1 METYAKLLNIAIPIF
16 VSLIILEAI
25 WGWYKGQKIWN
36 QMDTLSSISSGLTNV
51 IKDVLGLTF
60 IIVSYDWMVNTF
72 SLVHISN
79 SFWVYLI
86 AFVGLDFAGYWVHR
100 ISHHVNFFWNTHII
114 HHSSEEFNLACA
126 LRQSISNFFSI
137 TVFFLFPVAIL
148 GIPTEVIGFIAPLHL
163 FAQYWYHTRL
173 IGKLGFLE
181 NIIVTPSAHRVHH
194 AINPE
199 YLDKNLSQ
207 IFIIWDKI
215 FGTYQEEL
223 DHVPPV
229 YGVTK
234 PVTTYNPIL
243 INFQHLWLLIK
254 DAWRTRFLWD
264 KIRIWFMPTGWRPA
278 DLENKDPLPYVKDP
292 YQLVKYNPDLSGEQ
306 KVWVWIQFILTF
318 SGMMYLFNHI
328 GDFPWSIVLFWGLFL
343 FVSIFSFT
351 SFMDKSRL
359 SIPSSIITS
368 VLGIYGIMEII
379 QLNQSLTYSLI
390 LMYLFSPFI
399 QIFLFYRA

>member
-16 VSLIILEAI
+16 ISLIILEAV
-25 WGWYKGQKIWN
+25 WGWLKDQKIWN
-36 QMDTLSSISSGLTNV
+36 QMDTLSSLSSGLTNV

-60 IIVSYDWMVNTF
+60 VIVSYDWMVKTF
-72 SLVHISN
+72 ALVHIAN
-79 SFWVYLI
+79 SFWVYLL
-86 AFVGLDFAGYWVHR
+86 AFIGLDFAGYWVHR

-137 TVFFLFPVAIL
+137 TVFFLFPVALL

-173 IGKLGFLE
+173 IGKLGYLE

-234 PVTTYNPIL
+234 PVSTFNPIL
-243 INFQHLWLLIK
+243 INFQHLWQLIK
-254 DAWRTRFLWD
+254 DAWRTQSIWD

-278 DLENKDPLPYVKDP
+278 DLVNKDPLPYVKDP
-292 YQLVKYNPDLSGEQ
+292 YQLVKYSPKLNGGQ

-328 GDFPWSIVLFWGLFL
+328 SDYSWSVVLAWGLFL
-343 FVSIFSFT
+343 FGSIFSFT

-359 SIPSSIITS
+359 TIPASILTSIMG
-368 VLGIYGIMEII
+368 VYGLMEII

-390 LMYLFSPFI
+390 MMYMINPFI
-399 QIFLFYRA
+399 QIFLYYRE

>member
-36 QMDTLSSISSGLTNV
+36 QMDTLSSLSSGLTNV

-60 IIVSYDWMVNTF
+60 VIVSYDWMVKTF
-72 SLVHISN
+72 ALVHISN
-79 SFWVYLI
+79 SFWVYIL
-86 AFVGLDFAGYWVHR
+86 AFIGLDFAGYWVHR

-173 IGKLGFLE
+173 IGKLGILE

-207 IFIIWDKI
+207 IFIIWDKL

-223 DHVPPV
+223 DHVPPI

-234 PVTTYNPIL
+234 PVSTFNPIL
-243 INFQHLWLLIK
+243 INFQHLWQLIK
-254 DAWRTRFLWD
+254 DAWRTRFIWD

-292 YQLVKYNPDLSGEQ
+292 YQLVKYNPELSGEQ

-318 SGMMYLFNHI
+318 FSMMYLFNHI
-328 GDFPWSIVLFWGLFL
+328 SNFTWSLVLGWGLFL

-351 SFMDKSRL
+351 SFMDKSIL
-359 SIPSSIITS
+359 TIPSSLVTS
-368 VLGIYGIMEII
+368 ALAIYGLLEII
-379 QLNQSLTYSLI
+379 DINQSISFSLI
-390 LMYLFSPFI
+390 LMYLITPII
-399 QIFLFYRA
+399 QIFLYYRA